1 MAKTLNALTTGAIA
15 MSMLSLVG
23 CGVSPTALKGAT
35 AKVSERAQVYSVN
48 GEARLVIKRRSGL
61 GIQGL
66 KVSGVRSLRAVNG
79 LGVQVAAVRLSN
91 LDAALSALRSD
102 PTVAYAE
109 PAYKVKAFDLPAT
122 GFKGL
127 GFNLNDPMYA
137 QQYAPQIVHAPE
149 AWSVTRGAGVTVAVV
164 DTGVDVTH
172 PEFQGRIVPGYNA
185 TNHTDN
191 AKDDNGHGTHVAG
204 IVAAAANN
212 GAGIVGIAPE
222 AKVMPVKVLEAD
234 GSGSDAGV
242 ADGIV
247 WAVDHGA
254 QVINMSLGG
263 PGESKVLADAV
274 AYALSKGVAVLAAM
288 GNDGSNEKSYPAA
301 YPGVLA
307 VGATDNKDQAAD
319 FSQWGEWISVSA
331 PGVQILSTFPTY
343 QCNLNE
349 YGFPKVYAVLD
360 GTSMATPAVAGLAAL
375 VKARYATLSPSQL
388 KARLEAATDK
398 VPGMSGFDPHFG
410 FGRVNA
416 VRSLQ

>member
-1 MAKTLNALTTGAIA
+1 MAQTFNALMTSAIT
-15 MSMLSLVG
+15 MTMLSLVG
-23 CGVSPTALKGAT
+23 CGVNPTALKGAT

-48 GEARLVIKRRSGL
+48 GEARLVIKRRPGVEAV
-61 GIQGL
+61 
-66 KVSGVRSLRAVNG
+66 KVSGVRPVRSLNA
-79 LGVQVAAVRLSN
+79 LGVQVASVRLAN
-91 LDAALSALRSD
+91 LDSALSALRSD
-102 PTVAYAE
+102 PSVIYAQ
-109 PAYKVKAFDLPAT
+109 PSYRVKAFGLPTT

-127 GFNLNDPMYA
+127 SFGLNDPMFG
-137 QQYAPQIVHAPE
+137 QQYAPQTIRATE

-164 DTGVDVTH
+164 DTGVDTTH
-172 PEFQGRIVPGYNA
+172 PEFQGRIVEGYNA
-185 TNHTDN
+185 TTRNGN

-212 GAGIVGIAPE
+212 GAGMVGIAPE
-222 AKVMPVKVLEAD
+222 AKIMPIKVLEAD

-247 WAVDHGA
+247 WAADHGA

-274 AYALSKGVAVLAAM
+274 EYALKKGVAVLAAM

-307 VGATDNKDQAAD
+307 VGATDDKDAAAD

-343 QCNLNE
+343 KCNLNE
-349 YGFPKVYAVLD
+349 YGFPQDYAVLD

-375 VKARYATLSPSQL
+375 VKARYASLTPAQL
-388 KARLEAATDK
+388 KARLEKAADK
-398 VPGMSGFDPHFG
+398 VPAASGFDPHFG
-410 FGRVNA
+410 FGRINA
-416 VRSLQ
+416 PRSLQ

>member
-1 MAKTLNALTTGAIA
+1 MAQTFNALMTSAIT
-15 MSMLSLVG
+15 MTMLSLVG
-23 CGVSPTALKGAT
+23 CGVNPTALKGAT

-48 GEARLVIKRRSGL
+48 GEARLVIKRRPGVEAV
-61 GIQGL
+61 Q
-66 KVSGVRSLRAVNG
+66 VSGVRPVRSLNA
-79 LGVQVAAVRLSN
+79 LGVQVASVRLAN
-91 LDAALSALRSD
+91 LDSALSALRSD
-102 PTVAYAE
+102 PSVIYAQ
-109 PAYKVKAFDLPAT
+109 PSYRVKAFGLPTT

-127 GFNLNDPMYA
+127 SFGLNDPMFG
-137 QQYAPQIVHAPE
+137 QQYAPQTIRATE

-164 DTGVDVTH
+164 DTGVDTTH
-172 PEFQGRIVPGYNA
+172 PEFQGRIVEGYNA
-185 TNHTDN
+185 TTRNGN

-212 GAGIVGIAPE
+212 GAGMVGIAPE
-222 AKVMPVKVLEAD
+222 AKIMPIKVLEAD

-247 WAVDHGA
+247 WAADHGA

-274 AYALSKGVAVLAAM
+274 EYALKKGVAVLAAM

-307 VGATDNKDQAAD
+307 VGATDDKDAAAD

-343 QCNLNE
+343 KCNLNE
-349 YGFPKVYAVLD
+349 YGFPQDYAVLD

-375 VKARYATLSPSQL
+375 VKARYASLTPAQL
-388 KARLEAATDK
+388 KARLEKAADK
-398 VPGMSGFDPHFG
+398 VPAASGFDPHFG
-410 FGRVNA
+410 FGRINA
-416 VRSLQ
+416 PRSLQ